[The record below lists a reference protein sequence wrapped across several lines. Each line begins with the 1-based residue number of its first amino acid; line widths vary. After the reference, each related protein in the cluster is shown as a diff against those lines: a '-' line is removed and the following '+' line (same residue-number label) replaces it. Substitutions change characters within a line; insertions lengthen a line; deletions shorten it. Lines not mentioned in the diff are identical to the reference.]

1 MNNAGASRGD
11 DGSAAGGREDLEN
24 IAIAAL
30 EGGLFIT
37 FVSAL
42 ENRSHR
48 YSFILMH
55 VGASSGANALIPF
68 GASSTAL
75 RANDAIQMGC
85 CFSSSGSVSVD
96 AEPKM
101 PFLKKWVRTRH
112 AILFRLSNRTVQVL
126 FFDRRLVPRRFTILI
141 VFTCKN
147 NDNLEQ
153 FLNPSYVTLSQ

>member
-1 MNNAGASRGD
+1 MINAGASRGD

-30 EGGLFIT
+30 EGSLFIT

-48 YSFILMH
+48 SCFILTH
-55 VGASSGANALIPF
+55 VGASTGANALVPF
-68 GASSTAL
+68 GASSTTL

-85 CFSSSGSVSVD
+85 CFSSPGSVSVD

-126 FFDRRLVPRRFTILI
+126 FFDRRLVLMRLTFLI
-141 VFTCKN
+141 VFICEN
-147 NDNLEQ
+147 RDILE
-153 FLNPSYVTLSQ
+153 

>member
-1 MNNAGASRGD
+1 MGHRSHRDSLNNAGASRGD

-30 EGGLFIT
+30 EGKKSVT
-37 FVSAL
+37 FLIAL
-42 ENRSHR
+42 RYRSNRSC
-48 YSFILMH
+48 FILMH
-55 VGASSGANALIPF
+55 LGASSGANALIPF
-68 GASSTAL
+68 GTSSTIL

-85 CFSSSGSVSVD
+85 CFSSPGSLSVD

-126 FFDRRLVPRRFTILI
+126 FFDRRLVLKI
-141 VFTCKN
+141 
-147 NDNLEQ
+147 
-153 FLNPSYVTLSQ
+153 